1 MQMIHNS
8 NRGEFSENETRTLI
22 ERVYDDGP
30 SPNQADWQKHSI
42 IDLKGLKYNITTK
55 ASDSE
60 FASLPPSVDLENFS
74 NKYHLRVEL
83 EHGGCCITNVDD
95 SPRVCM

>member
-1 MQMIHNS
+1 M
-8 NRGEFSENETRTLI
+8 
-22 ERVYDDGP
+22 DDGP
-30 SPNQADWQKHSI
+30 SPHQADWQTHLD

-55 ASDSE
+55 TSQSE

-83 EHGGCCITNVDD
+83 EHGGCCITNGDE